1 MFIHLFIFL
10 DSSAKSPR
18 KSPYKP
24 SVVTSSFYGKQKPV
38 YLTPLE
44 RKAIKESLP
53 TPPSPSPPHSPPSQE
68 KKKMNKKNGT
78 GGRKVTAGSKNAEK
92 KKKKKMGIQHY
103 TTSVKAIK
111 LSKLNSRFVY
121 KEVSV
126 SQSCF
131 VGCLQLSEK
140 GLEFIGHPVCLHF
153 S

>member
-1 MFIHLFIFL
+1 MCFFFVAFLDLYLLIHLFIFL

-53 TPPSPSPPHSPPSQE
+53 TPPPPPPLPAPPSQE

-78 GGRKVTAGSKNAEK
+78 GGRKVTAGSRNAE

-121 KEVSV
+121 K
-126 SQSCF
+126 
-131 VGCLQLSEK
+131 
-140 GLEFIGHPVCLHF
+140 
-153 S
+153 

>member
-1 MFIHLFIFL
+1 MVEVVVLSCIFIYLSNFSFFL

-53 TPPSPSPPHSPPSQE
+53 APPSPPPPLPSPPSQE
-68 KKKMNKKNGT
+68 KKKKMNKKNGK
-78 GGRKVTAGSKNAEK
+78 GGRKVTAGSRKAEK
-92 KKKKKMGIQHY
+92 TGIQHY

-126 SQSCF
+126 NQSFRPECS
-131 VGCLQLSEK
+131 L
-140 GLEFIGHPVCLHF
+140 I
-153 S
+153 